1 MIQKQKGIFCARL
14 LDSAID
20 EKLFFQ
26 NSTAAQQYDTGGY
39 YDSPF
44 FAITAQTFLHIRAA
58 QTFFFFI
65 SDVMGRTLF
74 KSRGWDVKKLQEK
87 YEAAMRTPLQRVST

>member
-44 FAITAQTFLHIRAA
+44 LLLLHKLFCTLG
-58 QTFFFFI
+58 QLKHFFFI
-65 SDVMGRTLF
+65 SDTMGRTLF

-87 YEAAMRTPLQRVST
+87 YEAAMRTPSQGV

>member
-1 MIQKQKGIFCARL
+1 MPVSWIPLLMKNCSSKTRL
-14 LDSAID
+14 S
-20 EKLFFQ
+20 
-26 NSTAAQQYDTGGY
+26 AAQQYDTGGY

-44 FAITAQTFLHIRAA
+44 LLLLHKLFCTLG
-58 QTFFFFI
+58 QLKHFFFI

-87 YEAAMRTPLQRVST
+87 YEAAMRMPM